1 MTALALF
8 CIIVAAIAGT
18 WLALTLIAL
27 VLP

>member
-8 CIIVAAIAGT
+8 LAIVAAIAGT

-27 VLP
+27 VLR